1 MWSTQ
6 FQMALARIRNDFKKK
21 TSKVKENAVAL
32 IITRVQSY

>member
-6 FQMALARIRNDFKKK
+6 FQMALAQIRNDFKEK

-32 IITRVQSY
+32 IIIQV